1 MRIFLFPMLLAF
13 LPLSLHAQLS
23 EILKDPNIIWAATF
37 ETEHDFRLTSK
48 RETSK
53 IQLKKFTSAESGC
66 VDFNNENWLAQWILK
81 GMSDGKYQ
89 AYADPDLSVL
99 VARTTLLNKIST
111 TDTVIVFYPDTYEEV
126 VKVIRND
133 INPADIKSF
142 RTQQVIFFDKKMGG
156 FGTRLLALA
165 PMVSLT
171 NQEGKVVG
179 SMPLAWLAMESGIAG
194 NLSVKDPD
202 IIWSS
207 LLIDEANCL
216 EISKL
221 NVKKDD
227 KKKTF
232 AEQLFQEALGMKHP
246 VEKSSGYGCGTLL
259 TKKDI
264 ENMTAAIDTV
274 VTFNP
279 TTFEESIQIIRNDLN
294 PADIKKVW
302 LAQEWYFDTRRNL
315 LLNRLKALAPTISV
329 TDTNGKV
336 KYTKAMYFLHF

>member
-1 MRIFLFPMLLAF
+1 MRIILFPMLLAF
-13 LPLSLHAQLS
+13 LPLSLNAQLS
-23 EILKDPNIIWAATF
+23 EILKDPNITWAATF
-37 ETEHDFRLTSK
+37 ETEHDFRLNTK

-53 IQLKKFTSAESGC
+53 IQLKKFTYPESGC

-142 RTQQVIFFDKKMGG
+142 RTQQVIYYDKKTGA

-179 SMPLAWLAMESGIAG
+179 SMPLAWLAMESGIAA

-202 IIWSS
+202 FIWSA

-221 NVKKDD
+221 NVKKDE

-232 AEQLFQEALGMKHP
+232 AEQLFQEALGIKHM
-246 VEKSSGYGCGTLL
+246 VEKSPEFGCGKLL

-264 ENMTAAIDTV
+264 ENMTASIDTV
-274 VTFNP
+274 ITFNP
-279 TTFEESIQIIRNDLN
+279 DTFEETMQIIRNDLR

-302 LAQEWYFDTRRNL
+302 LVQEWYFDNRRNL
-315 LLNRLKALAPTISV
+315 LLNRLKAVAPITTV
-329 TDTNGKV
+329 TDSNGTM
-336 KYTKAMYFLHF
+336 KYSKAMYFLHF